1 MMATKKRM
9 VQLLLL
15 LASVSVV
22 RSGLIKGTTEKV
34 ARPEI
39 RALSVDGLLPGTS
52 MTALDP
58 GTLNSSTIYRKSDY
72 DERLGFIFGQSIVH
86 DGDVVLKTGDTKTTV
101 SNRLGPPD
109 RIRDGIWTYDR
120 AFNLAFQEECL
131 VAVFTDRLQR
141 SPVSGDQSPDGY
153 GLSHTAGWFY
163 GCIGETPT
171 GDSTLVLS
179 PSLTETSNQMISTSW
194 SGARLILE
202 NGTISVGQSI
212 ESARDLLKKTE
223 AKVQDR
229 YSYNFNNDFVLTLG
243 VDNGRVAELKVE
255 PQPLYY
261 DGPCYDG
268 VPGLIPPSPPLLQSF
283 THRKL
288 PRSARTVSSFNPGLQ
303 LKNGVSL

>member
-9 VQLLLL
+9 VELLLL

-22 RSGLIKGTTEKV
+22 SSGLIKDTTKKV
-34 ARPEI
+34 ARAEI
-39 RALSVDGLLPGTS
+39 RALSIDGLLPGKS
-52 MTALDP
+52 MTALDH
-58 GTLNSSTIYRKSDY
+58 GRLNSSTIYGKSDH
-72 DERLGFIFGQSIVH
+72 DERLDFIFGQSIVH
-86 DGDVVLKTGDTKTTV
+86 DGDVVLQSGDTKTIV
-101 SNRLGPPD
+101 SERLGPPD

-120 AFNLAFQEECL
+120 AFNLAFREECL

-141 SPVSGDQSPDGY
+141 TRVSGDQSLDGF

-163 GCIGETPT
+163 GCIGETPA

-212 ESARDLLKKTE
+212 ESVRDLLKETE
-223 AKVQDR
+223 AKVLDR
-229 YSYNFNNDFVLTLG
+229 YSYSFNNDFVLTLR
-243 VDNGRVAELKVE
+243 VYNGRVAELRVE
-255 PQPLYY
+255 PQPLYC

-268 VPGLIPPSPPLLQSF
+268 VPGLLPPSPTPASKF
-283 THRKL
+283 HT
-288 PRSARTVSSFNPGLQ
+288 P
-303 LKNGVSL
+303 